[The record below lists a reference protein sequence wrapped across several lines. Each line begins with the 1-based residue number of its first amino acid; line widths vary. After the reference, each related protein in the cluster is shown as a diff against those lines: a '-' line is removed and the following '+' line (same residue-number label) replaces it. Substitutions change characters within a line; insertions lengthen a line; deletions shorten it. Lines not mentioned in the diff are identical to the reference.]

1 MNGKDFLHLVLAL
14 SITIRVYGLDRT
26 LTPGEQ
32 GSGGDVV
39 RAVISK
45 IETTNCTT
53 LLRTEL
59 AVAPFMRTM
68 AYVETGDG
76 AQLNAIGGGIWNVS
90 EANFMRTQNNPQVP
104 NRFIKCLQQESSQ
117 NHIGPL
123 NWTSLTYTNLSIPL
137 YSGLAVR
144 MLVELSSG
152 LPTPPMYPL
161 YWNTVFKNSMSSLS
175 EWNAGAS
182 SLADDEVEGLYSNN
196 VIHIY

>member
-1 MNGKDFLHLVLAL
+1 MNGKGFLQLVFVL
-14 SITIRVYGLDRT
+14 SVIVRLNGLDRT

-32 GSGGDVV
+32 GDSDVV

-45 IETTNCTT
+45 IETTNCST

-68 AYVETGDG
+68 AYVETEDG
-76 AQLNAIGGGIWNVS
+76 EELNEIGGGIWNVG
-90 EANFMRTQNNPQVP
+90 EANFMRTQNNDSL
-104 NRFIKCLQQESSQ
+104 RTFINCLQQESSQ